1 MSCTWLSSEP
11 SINHMK
17 NTLNAQISTHLG
29 DSFPLISRKEN
40 INCEGGGGG
49 EWERFFRSLTLFFFL
64 ERKKTVKVDRK
75 TRM

>member
-49 EWERFFRSLTLFFFL
+49 EVGALFSFFNIVFFSRTK
-64 ERKKTVKVDRK
+64 ENGQSGQEN
-75 TRM
+75 